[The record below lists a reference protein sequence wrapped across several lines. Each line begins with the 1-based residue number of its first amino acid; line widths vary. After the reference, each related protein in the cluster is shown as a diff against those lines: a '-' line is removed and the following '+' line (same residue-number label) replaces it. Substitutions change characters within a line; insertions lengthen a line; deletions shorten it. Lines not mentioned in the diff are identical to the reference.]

1 MAKYNGKIH
10 FRDSE
15 LKISKKESLKT
26 SHIFPFAGY
35 FLENF

>member
-15 LKISKKESLKT
+15 LKISKKDSLKI
-26 SHIFPFAGY
+26 SHIFLFAGY
-35 FLENF
+35 FLKKF